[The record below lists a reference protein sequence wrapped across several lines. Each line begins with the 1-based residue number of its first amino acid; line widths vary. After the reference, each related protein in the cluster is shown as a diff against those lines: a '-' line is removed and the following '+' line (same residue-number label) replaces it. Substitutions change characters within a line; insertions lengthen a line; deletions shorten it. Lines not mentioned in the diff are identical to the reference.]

1 MKSSGNRRNDLVY
14 RIDKAVGDG
23 LERVI
28 RAHHRRRL
36 GRIGWSGAFDPS
48 GGIWCTGDPP
58 PREGNSIDVLIDGAE
73 AFPAIV
79 EALRAA
85 CSSVYFAGW
94 HVTPDFVVSS
104 SGSEV
109 VAAKKLFQE
118 LGEEVDVRILLWA
131 GAPLPPPFSPSRRGV
146 RSICDELG
154 RGRRTLVAVDSKE
167 RPLHC
172 RHEKIIVIDGELAFV
187 GGIDMTNLAG
197 DRMDSNR
204 HPARGAI
211 GWHDATTRLRGPIV
225 ADVARHFEMRWG
237 EVTGEWVPP
246 TQEPAVAGN
255 VEVQIVRTVPEKIY
269 ASMPRGDFRILE
281 AYVRALRAARHFI
294 YLENQFLWS
303 SEIVK
308 ILADKLHDPP
318 SEDFRLLM
326 LLPAKPSTG
335 MDDTL
340 GQLAVLEAAD
350 GGAGRMLA
358 CTLYASDGAQA
369 QPVYIHAKIGVVDDH
384 WLTIGSANLNNHS
397 LFNDSEMNV
406 ITRDGGLAR
415 ATRLRLWAE
424 HLERSEE
431 DVAGNPTDLFEELWR
446 PIAQTQLELRETG
459 APLTHRLV
467 QLPHVSKRAKRLL
480 GPLQT
485 MIVDG

>member
-1 MKSSGNRRNDLVY
+1 MKGPGSRRNDLVY
-14 RIDKAVGDG
+14 RIDKGLGDG
-23 LERVI
+23 LERAI

-36 GRIGWSGAFDPS
+36 RRIGWSGAFDPS
-48 GGIWCTGDPP
+48 SDLWCARDPSA
-58 PREGNSIDVLIDGAE
+58 RKGNAIDVLIDGAE
-73 AFPAIV
+73 AFPAMV

-85 CSSVYFAGW
+85 RSSVYFAGW
-94 HVTPDFVVSS
+94 HVTPGFVLSS
-104 SGSEV
+104 ANSEV
-109 VAAKKLFQE
+109 VAAQE
-118 LGEEVDVRILLWA
+118 LFHEVGEQVDVRILLWA
-131 GAPLPPPFSPSRRGV
+131 GVPLPPPFSPSRRAV
-146 RSICDELG
+146 RGICEELG
-154 RGRRTLVAVDSKE
+154 RGRRTRVAVDSKE
-167 RPLHC
+167 GPLHC
-172 RHEKIIVIDGELAFV
+172 HHEKIIVIDGELAFV
-187 GGIDMTNLAG
+187 GGIDITSLAG
-197 DRMDSNR
+197 DRMDSSR

-237 EVTGEWVPP
+237 EVTGEWMPP
-246 TQEPAVAGN
+246 TQEPALAGD
-255 VEVQIVRTVPEKIY
+255 VEAQIVRTVPEKIY
-269 ASMPRGDFRILE
+269 ASLPRGDFRILE
-281 AYVRALRAARHFI
+281 AYVRALRSARHFI

-308 ILADKLHDPP
+308 ILAGKLHDPP

-358 CTLYASDGAQA
+358 CTLYASDGAEA
-369 QPVYIHAKIGVVDDH
+369 HPVYIHAKIGIVDDH

-406 ITRDGGLAR
+406 ITRNEGLAR
-415 ATRLRLWAE
+415 VTRLRLWAE
-424 HLERSEE
+424 HLEKTVEV
-431 DVAGNPTDLFEELWR
+431 VAGNPTALFEELWR
-446 PIAQTQLELRETG
+446 PIAETQLELRESG

-467 QLPHVSKRAKRLL
+467 RLPHVSKRAKRLL

-485 MIVDG
+485 MVVDG